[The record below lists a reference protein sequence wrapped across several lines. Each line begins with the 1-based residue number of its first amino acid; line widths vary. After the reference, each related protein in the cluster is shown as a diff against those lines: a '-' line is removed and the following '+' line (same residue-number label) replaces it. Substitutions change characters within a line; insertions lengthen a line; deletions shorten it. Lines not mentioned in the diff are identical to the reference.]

1 MLGMIASTYEGAAEM
16 LTRREWIRQAAS
28 ISAVVVLPELLS
40 GKGFAEAQPGK
51 EQAIVGAGSLK
62 AHASAC
68 GLLAGCAVNANL
80 FRQDEGF
87 RRLLAEQYNIVVPE
101 NCLKWNI
108 LRPTTDTWN
117 FADADSLIAFA
128 ETHGMKVRGH
138 NFVWHEALPHWFA
151 GTVNK
156 DNAQKFLVD
165 HIHTVGERYKGKIH
179 SWDVVNE
186 AIWIADGRP
195 DGLRSTSPWFEML
208 GPGYIDLAFR
218 TAREVDPSALL
229 TYNDY
234 GIEYDNDEEGKK
246 RAAVLALLRRMKAD
260 KVPLDALGI
269 QSHIHAVSKDGFSRG
284 VRELLDGA
292 KALGLQVFVTEL
304 DVKDDAVVTDNL
316 AERDKVVADVYRE
329 YLTAALDGP
338 EVKAVLTWGAS
349 DKNTWLNNGTKFRKQ
364 HPDRLQ
370 RPLPFD
376 ADYLPTPSF
385 FAMRECFDKA

>member
-1 MLGMIASTYEGAAEM
+1 M
-16 LTRREWIRQAAS
+16 RQAGGVT
-28 ISAVVVLPELLS
+28 AVVAMPGLLR
-40 GKGFAEAQPGK
+40 GNGFAKTSDEK
-51 EQAIVGAGSLK
+51 TQAITGAGSLK
-62 AHASAC
+62 AHAEAR
-68 GLLAGCAVNANL
+68 GLLCGCAVNASL

-87 RRLLAEQYNIVVPE
+87 RNLLAEQYNIVVPE

-108 LRPTTDTWN
+108 LRPTADTWN
-117 FADADSLIAFA
+117 FADADSLVAFA
-128 ETHGMKVRGH
+128 EAHGMKVRGH

-151 GTVNK
+151 GTANK
-156 DNAQKFLVD
+156 DNAQRLLVE
-165 HIHTVGERYKGKIH
+165 HIHTVGGRFKGKIH

-234 GIEYDNDEEGKK
+234 GIEYDNDEERKK

-269 QSHIHAVSKDGFSRG
+269 QSHIHAESKDGFGRG

-292 KALGLQVFVTEL
+292 KALGLRVFVTEL
-304 DVKDDAVVTDNL
+304 DVKDDGVAADDI

-376 ADYLPTPSF
+376 TDYAPALAF
-385 FAMRECFDKA
+385 FAMRESFDKAKKR